1 VAVLPVNA
9 ESNEVAGSLD
19 REKRIDAVRM
29 IYDHLPPDR
38 GTDLVALQR
47 WPHPDFKL
55 GNKVSV
61 QKDRSSIA
69 ARDMNLL

>member
-1 VAVLPVNA
+1 
-9 ESNEVAGSLD
+9 
-19 REKRIDAVRM
+19 
-29 IYDHLPPDR
+29 LPPDR

-61 QKDRSSIA
+61 QKNRSSIT
-69 ARDMNLL
+69 ARDTNLL